1 MFASIVWSS
10 ASQFSCPVLS
20 SDHAREKWITVSMVL
35 DASIRAVSRS
45 SAECAWSESNGGTAV
60 TEEVTVVVV
69 VVEEEEEEEEEEG
82 RGSGVNGRLL
92 FMFIQL

>member
-69 VVEEEEEEEEEEG
+69 VEEEEEEEG

-92 FMFIQL
+92 FMFIQLGIPR